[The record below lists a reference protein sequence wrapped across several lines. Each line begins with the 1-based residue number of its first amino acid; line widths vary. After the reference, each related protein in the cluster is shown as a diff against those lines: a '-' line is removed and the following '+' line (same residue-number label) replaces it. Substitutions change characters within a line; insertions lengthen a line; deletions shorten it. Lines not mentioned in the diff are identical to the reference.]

1 LQGAAGIGA
10 LGTFGKLTN
19 AAAAQPV
26 IDAWCERVGAS
37 AIDSSN
43 LHGFGTSEKVDL

>member
-1 LQGAAGIGA
+1 LQGAGGIGA

-19 AAAAQPV
+19 TAAAQPV
-26 IDAWCERVGAS
+26 IDAWCKRVGAS